1 MRVTKRQIRRI
12 IREEKRR
19 LNEQGGAA
27 GHFTGEAPPGDQEI
41 RDELLPLI
49 LRLKSQYGKE
59 TVIGV
64 LESFVSQLKKG
75 FV

>member
-1 MRVTKRQIRRI
+1 MKITKRQLRRI

-19 LNEQGGAA
+19 LNEGGLA

-41 RDELLPLI
+41 RDVLLPLI
-49 LRLKSQYGKE
+49 LRLKSEHGKE
-59 TVIGV
+59 TVAGV
-64 LESFVSQLKKG
+64 LESFVLQLKKG